1 MNGKKDISDKK
12 IDPEVHGFASAD
24 SSVQPIAHA
33 RSDQP
38 YIPNGSALP
47 ASWNKAQMKRKDIS
61 DKKIDPEVHGFASA
75 DSSVQPVA
83 HARSEDPYIPN
94 GSKLPASWNKA
105 QVKKRDIGDKQID
118 PEVHGFA
125 SADTNVLPRPLRRA
139 DTPAGPHLTG
149 YTMAQNEDSDSDEI
163 GDDETSHVTF

>member
-33 RSDQP
+33 ISDQP
-38 YIPNGSALP
+38 YIPNVSALP

-83 HARSEDPYIPN
+83 HAR
-94 GSKLPASWNKA
+94 
-105 QVKKRDIGDKQID
+105 
-118 PEVHGFA
+118 
-125 SADTNVLPRPLRRA
+125 
-139 DTPAGPHLTG
+139 
-149 YTMAQNEDSDSDEI
+149 
-163 GDDETSHVTF
+163 